1 MSKIFDTGIIYF
13 DIFLYLILITKII
26 YILLK
31 LFDNVI
37 VTNNILSRE
46 LVDSLIEFTEKAFF
60 ILMSLLLIILFNPIT
75 EKYMIFNHHIKLF
88 LFVFGILELISQL
101 KIPTHIKTSVFKA

>member
-13 DIFLYLILITKII
+13 DMFLYLILITKII

-37 VTNNILSRE
+37 VKNNILSRE
-46 LVDSLIEFTEKAFF
+46 SVDSLIEFTEKAFF